1 MSLPWRSRTALLVCC
16 GTLFLGVLDG
26 AALNL
31 ALPSVHREL
40 RLSTTELQW
49 VATGNALV
57 RASLTL
63 LCGAVADRYG
73 RRRVFRVGLLV
84 FAAGSVLC
92 GVAPHAPAL
101 IAARGVQ
108 GVGGALMAPPALA
121 LIANLFPDAVRRGR
135 ALGTWSATAG
145 VSAACGPLVGGVLVQ
160 AAGWRSLFAV
170 SVGGAALLHLGTR
183 LLPPGVV
190 DGPPRRLDAL
200 GNTLAAL
207 VLVGFTFAL
216 IDGPTRGWS
225 TGPVLVAVAV
235 AVGAAVGYLPAA
247 RRRPDPVLDPRHL
260 AIPALRGAVLT
271 AVVAYLALGGFTF
284 VNTFYLQQV
293 RGFSPLATGL
303 LTLPTTLG
311 TLVLA
316 NVSGRIVGRHG
327 GRLPATVGH
336 LSFVASMTL
345 LALTVTTDAGLAPL
359 LVGYLLLGAGMG
371 LVNPPATNTAVNSLP
386 RDRAGV
392 ASAITSASRQIGT
405 NLGVAL
411 LGAVV
416 VSVLALTGQPTDDA
430 ARVAAES
437 PDDFTTALRVAYG
450 LVAATAASCA
460 YATWRLLRPPSDPTP
475 GEEVVGIEDA
485 STAAPTATPVR

>member
-1 MSLPWRSRTALLVCC
+1 MSPPRRSRAALLVCC

-31 ALPSVHREL
+31 ALPSLQRDL
-40 RLSTTELQW
+40 RLSTAELQW
-49 VATGNALV
+49 VAASNALV

-63 LCGAVADRYG
+63 PCGAVADRFG
-73 RRRVFRVGLLV
+73 RRRMFRLGLAVFVVGSL
-84 FAAGSVLC
+84 LC
-92 GVAPHAPAL
+92 GVSSDAVSL
-101 IAARGVQ
+101 IVSRGVQ
-108 GVGGALMAPPALA
+108 GAGGALMAPPALA
-121 LIANLFPDAVRRGR
+121 LIANLFPGAAERGR

-160 AAGWRSLFAV
+160 AAGWRSVFWV
-170 SVGGAALLHLGTR
+170 GIGGALLLAVGTR
-183 LLPPGVV
+183 LLPAGVV
-190 DGPPRRLDAL
+190 AGPPRRLDGL

-216 IDGPTRGWS
+216 IDGANRGWTS
-225 TGPVLVAVAV
+225 PAVLVAVAV
-235 AVGAAVGYLPAA
+235 SVAAAAGYLPAA
-247 RRRPDPVLDPRHL
+247 RRRPDPVLDPAHL
-260 AIPALRGAVLT
+260 AVPALRGAVLT

-293 RGFSPLATGL
+293 RGFSPLATGV
-303 LTLPTTLG
+303 LTLPATLG

-316 NVSGRIVGRHG
+316 NVSGRLVGR
-327 GRLPATVGH
+327 GRGRVLATVGH

-345 LALTVTTDAGLAPL
+345 LAVVVTVDAWLPLL

-386 RDRAGV
+386 RERAGV

-405 NLGVAL
+405 NLGVAV

-416 VSVLALTGQPTDDA
+416 VSVLAASGQPTGDI
-430 ARVAAES
+430 ARVTAEAG
-437 PDDFTTALRVAYG
+437 DDFSTALRVAYG
-450 LVAATAASCA
+450 LVAVVAAASA
-460 YATWRLLRPPSDPTP
+460 WATWRLLRPPAVK
-475 GEEVVGIEDA
+475 EVVA
-485 STAAPTATPVR
+485 THLTAAPATTTPVR